1 MVVMRRDL
9 FGAALLALAN
19 GLVIALAPANSAL
32 AQARPEAGTAAAP
45 EAATPAPP
53 HAATPSAEAAIK
65 ARMNQWTVGLAAGLP
80 DGGFVRFASEMAR
93 TMDDGDNMRLIPMVT
108 RGTTTNI
115 ADLLYLRGVD
125 VAITYAD
132 AFDFYSKQS
141 GLANISDRVR
151 YALRFFIADIHI
163 YAREEFKSLQDLKGQ
178 KIAVGTPGVAA
189 ALTGPLIFRRLGIDV
204 QTVPV
209 GGPVA
214 LERLRSG
221 QVAAMV
227 YVAAKPGE
235 LFNGV
240 KAEPGYHFLPVPY
253 TKEFWD
259 YYYPSTIKAENYP
272 ALLPAGSSID
282 TLAVPSVLAVY
293 NWKPGTDRAD
303 RVNRFV
309 ETLFNN
315 LARLQEPPFHP
326 GWKDIN
332 LGAKV
337 PGWKRY
343 PHVDELLERM
353 KKDDAVGASPPTT
366 PSATGNA
373 QQQRRFDAFLATRPQ
388 APASGAEREEL
399 YRSYLDWNSRHP
411 R

>member
-1 MVVMRRDL
+1 MRRDL
-9 FGAALLALAN
+9 FGTALLALATC
-19 GLVIALAPANSAL
+19 LVISLAPSNAAH
-32 AQARPEAGTAAAP
+32 AQAGPEAAAARP
-45 EAATPAPP
+45 EAATP
-53 HAATPSAEAAIK
+53 TAEAAIK

-141 GLANISDRVR
+141 GLANISDRIR

-163 YAREEFKSLQDLKGQ
+163 YARDEFKTLQDLKGQ
-178 KIAVGTPGVAA
+178 KVAVGTAGVAA
-189 ALTGPLIFRRLGIDV
+189 ALTGPLIFRRLGIDI

-214 LERLRSG
+214 LERLHSG

-235 LFNGV
+235 LFNGM
-240 KAEPGYHFLPVPY
+240 KADPGYHFLPVPY

-272 ALLPAGSSID
+272 AFLPAGSSID

-343 PHVDELLERM
+343 PHADLLLERL
-353 KKDDAVGASPPTT
+353 KKDDAVGASP
-366 PSATGNA
+366 SAADNA
-373 QQQRRFDAFLATRPQ
+373 PQQRRFDAFLATQPK
-388 APASGAEREEL
+388 APASAAEKEQL
-399 YRSYLDWNSRHP
+399 YKSYLDWKKSHP
-411 R
+411 RD

>member
-1 MVVMRRDL
+1 MRRNP
-9 FGAALLALAN
+9 FGTGLLALTTC
-19 GLVIALAPANSAL
+19 LVISLAPSQAAL
-32 AQARPEAGTAAAP
+32 AQAPSEARTATD
-45 EAATPAPP
+45 EA
-53 HAATPSAEAAIK
+53 SIK
-65 ARMNQWTVGLAAGLP
+65 TRMNQWTVGLAAGLP

-108 RGTTTNI
+108 HGTTTNI

-141 GLANISDRVR
+141 GLANINDRIR

-163 YAREEFKSLQDLKGQ
+163 YARDEFKSLQDLRGQ
-178 KIAVGTPGVAA
+178 KVAVGTAGVAA
-189 ALTGPLIFRRLGIDV
+189 ALTGPLIFRRLGIDI

-214 LERLRSG
+214 LERLRGG

-235 LFNGV
+235 LFNGM

-259 YYYPSTIKAENYP
+259 YYYPSAIKAENYP
-272 ALLPAGSSID
+272 ALLPPGSSID
-282 TLAVPSVLAVY
+282 TIAVPSVLAVY

-343 PHVDELLERM
+343 PYVDVLLERM
-353 KKDDAVGASPPTT
+353 KKDDAVGAAGT
-366 PSATGNA
+366 PAA
-373 QQQRRFDAFLATRPQ
+373 DDALQRRRFDAFLATRPK
-388 APASGAEREEL
+388 APASSAEKDQL
-399 YRSYLDWNSRHP
+399 YKSFLDWNNRHP
-411 R
+411 QN

>member
-1 MVVMRRDL
+1 MIIVRRDL
-9 FGAALLALAN
+9 FGTALLALASC
-19 GLVIALAPANSAL
+19 LVIFLAPGNAAL
-32 AQARPEAGTAAAP
+32 AQAPSEARTATD
-45 EAATPAPP
+45 EA
-53 HAATPSAEAAIK
+53 SIK

-141 GLANISDRVR
+141 GLSNINDRIR

-163 YAREEFKSLQDLKGQ
+163 YARDDIKSLQDLRGQ
-178 KIAVGTPGVAA
+178 KVAVGTSGVAA
-189 ALTGPLIFRRLGIDV
+189 ALTGPLIFRRLGIDI

-214 LERLRSG
+214 LERLHSG

-227 YVAAKPGE
+227 YVASKPGE
-235 LFNGV
+235 LFHGM
-240 KAEPGYHFLPVPY
+240 KADPGYHFVPVPY

-259 YYYPSTIKAENYP
+259 YYYPSMIKADNYP
-272 ALLPAGSSID
+272 ALLPPGSSID
-282 TLAVPSVLAVY
+282 TIAVPSVLAVY

-309 ETLFNN
+309 ETLFSN

-332 LGAKV
+332 LDAKV

-343 PHVDELLERM
+343 PYADALLERM
-353 KKDDAVGASPPTT
+353 KKDDVGGAGPN
-366 PSATGNA
+366 ATDNA
-373 QQQRRFDAFLATRPQ
+373 PQRRRFDAFLATQPK
-388 APASGAEREEL
+388 APASVAEKEEL
-399 YRSYLDWNSRHP
+399 YKSFLDWNSRHQ
-411 R
+411 RN